1 MIDEKI
7 RLRLEQPHF
16 TAMCRDGSAWAL
28 ALKNV
33 THFRDA
39 WMGGRAF
46 WSGPNVWGETTDIK
60 LADITGVT
68 VRTEES
74 LALRDEEGEEERRRE
89 ITS

>member
-1 MIDEKI
+1 MIEERT

-28 ALKNV
+28 LLDNV
-33 THFRDA
+33 ASFRDA
-39 WMGGRAF
+39 WMAGRPF
-46 WSGPNVWGETTDIK
+46 WSGPNVWGEITDIK

-68 VRTEES
+68 VRTDES
-74 LALRDEEGEEERRRE
+74 LALRDEEREEEKRRE